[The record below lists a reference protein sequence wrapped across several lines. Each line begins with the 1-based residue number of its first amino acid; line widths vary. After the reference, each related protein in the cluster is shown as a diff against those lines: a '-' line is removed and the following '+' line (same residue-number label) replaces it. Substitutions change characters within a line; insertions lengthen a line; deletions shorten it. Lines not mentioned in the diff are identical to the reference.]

1 MHYLRFLQGSP
12 IVALGF
18 AVLPGQESDRRSS
31 LSWLWLLLII
41 ILIVVLIW
49 WLLRRPKQEM
59 PASLPTAPKM
69 PATPPAPTLPA
80 VAPAM
85 PAASEPPAMVGPD
98 MAQVGPDV
106 ALAAAAPMADDL
118 TIVEGIGPKVAAL
131 LKEAGIT
138 TFRQLADANVGHLEE
153 LLREAGLRMMNPATW
168 PEQARLAALGDHEGL
183 QRLQESL
190 KGGRRA

>member
-1 MHYLRFLQGSP
+1 MHYLRLLQGSP

-18 AVLPGQESDRRSS
+18 AVLPGQGSDRRSS

-59 PASLPTAPKM
+59 PASRPTAPKM

-80 VAPAM
+80 VSPAM
-85 PAASEPPAMVGPD
+85 PAASEPPAM
-98 MAQVGPDV
+98 VGPDV

-183 QRLQESL
+183 QQLQDSL

>member
-41 ILIVVLIW
+41 ILIVLLIW
-49 WLLRRPKQEM
+49 WLLRRPKEEM
-59 PASLPTAPKM
+59 PASRPSMPKM

-80 VAPAM
+80 ASPTMPATNLAS
-85 PAASEPPAMVGPD
+85 PAASEQPALM
-98 MAQVGPDV
+98 GPDV

-131 LKEAGIT
+131 LKDAGIT

-183 QRLQESL
+183 LRLQETL
-190 KGGRRA
+190 KGGRRV

>member
-41 ILIVVLIW
+41 ILIVLLIW

-59 PASLPTAPKM
+59 PASRPTAPKMPAAAPKM

-85 PAASEPPAMVGPD
+85 PAASEPPAM
-98 MAQVGPDV
+98 MGPDV

-131 LKEAGIT
+131 LKDAGIT

-183 QRLQESL
+183 LRLQETL
-190 KGGRRA
+190 KGGRRV